1 MLSNKISS
9 DEFTSSSNSSENKHQ
24 TSNISNK
31 KLIESNDKNR
41 QSIFQIQPLKEVF
54 TDKIGYLFNHGKS
67 KNVKKEDKKEILT
80 NKNSNNELNEEI
92 KNNEDIKNNK
102 EEKEGEILQPSSS
115 STIEKPLESKPKR
128 RLRRRGSVVQPLNND
143 SVEITKNIDI
153 NTISNSFL
161 VRPHSLSARHIQK
174 PLEQSQPNEWIYIQL
189 PDRTFKRTTEKDLQN
204 CQQTLG
210 KPTDNFDI
218 KNYLSELSS
227 VIFAKKLH
235 SLFHSIS
242 TISQG
247 FLAGI
252 AFSHA
257 IFIFL
262 FLPELKGHENL
273 VNIYSQMAV
282 PIQAFFYICLSIA
295 VVDALDGFSPFPQ
308 NNFWGFLS
316 FNFIGIICWFCSF
329 FVSLLCAQLDEEFAK
344 NGVIQNNLNNNYF
357 FLPSST
363 SIIIWKYL
371 SIVRTIFI
379 FIGWILTFCRK
390 PNNYITNELNKILLQ
405 EGKMAAIN
413 KQNLDEIILKK

>member
-24 TSNISNK
+24 TSDISNRK
-31 KLIESNDKNR
+31 
-41 QSIFQIQPLKEVF
+41 
-54 TDKIGYLFNHGKS
+54 
-67 KNVKKEDKKEILT
+67 
-80 NKNSNNELNEEI
+80 
-92 KNNEDIKNNK
+92 
-102 EEKEGEILQPSSS
+102 
-115 STIEKPLESKPKR
+115 
-128 RLRRRGSVVQPLNND
+128 RLRRRGSVVQPLSND

-174 PLEQSQPNEWIYIQL
+174 PIEQSQPNEWIYIQL

-204 CQQTLG
+204 CQQALD

-218 KNYLSELSS
+218 KNYPSELSS

-295 VVDALDGFSPFPQ
+295 VVDALDG
-308 NNFWGFLS
+308 
-316 FNFIGIICWFCSF
+316 
-329 FVSLLCAQLDEEFAK
+329 
-344 NGVIQNNLNNNYF
+344 
-357 FLPSST
+357 
-363 SIIIWKYL
+363 
-371 SIVRTIFI
+371 
-379 FIGWILTFCRK
+379 
-390 PNNYITNELNKILLQ
+390 
-405 EGKMAAIN
+405 
-413 KQNLDEIILKK
+413 

>member
-24 TSNISNK
+24 TSDISNR
-31 KLIESNDKNR
+31 KLIESNDKTR
-41 QSIFQIQPLKEVF
+41 QSRFQIHPLKEVF
-54 TDKIGYLFNHGKS
+54 NDKIGYLFNHGKS
-67 KNVKKEDKKEILT
+67 KN
-80 NKNSNNELNEEI
+80 
-92 KNNEDIKNNK
+92 NNEDIKNIK

-115 STIEKPLESKPKR
+115 STKEKPLESKPKR
-128 RLRRRGSVVQPLNND
+128 RLRRRGSVVQPINND

-174 PLEQSQPNEWIYIQL
+174 PIEQSQPNEWIYIQL

-204 CQQTLG
+204 CHQTLD

-218 KNYLSELSS
+218 KKYPSELSS

-308 NNFWGFLS
+308 NNFWDFINNSLLS
-316 FNFIGIICWFCSF
+316 FNFICIICWFCSF

-344 NGVIQNNLNNNYF
+344 NGVIQ
-357 FLPSST
+357 
-363 SIIIWKYL
+363 K
-371 SIVRTIFI
+371 
-379 FIGWILTFCRK
+379 
-390 PNNYITNELNKILLQ
+390 
-405 EGKMAAIN
+405 
-413 KQNLDEIILKK
+413 